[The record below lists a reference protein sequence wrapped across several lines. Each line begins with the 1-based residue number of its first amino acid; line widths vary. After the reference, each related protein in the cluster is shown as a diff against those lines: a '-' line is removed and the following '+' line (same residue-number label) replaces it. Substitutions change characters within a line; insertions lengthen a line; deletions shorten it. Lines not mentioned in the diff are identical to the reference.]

1 MSKIIF
7 AAIAGVFLGGWAV
20 MAVTVLADDYIEWR
34 KEKQEEQRK
43 ENQEEQRKQEE
54 NK

>member
-1 MSKIIF
+1 MSKILF

-20 MAVTVLADDYIEWR
+20 MAVTVLADDYIEWL

-43 ENQEEQRKQEE
+43 QEG

>member
-1 MSKIIF
+1 MSKILF

-20 MAVTVLADDYIEWR
+20 MAVTVLADDYIEWL
-34 KEKQEEQRK
+34 KEKRAEE
-43 ENQEEQRKQEE
+43 QEE